1 MTETISARQPT
12 RFITDLALA
21 AAPEPDN
28 QQLEA
33 IHNRLAGR
41 RVLPPSTMLTRVT

>member
-33 IHNRLAGR
+33 IHNRMAGR
-41 RVLPPSTMLTRVT
+41 RDCHPALC